1 MSGHLNSFVYTV
13 CLKGVDYM
21 TKTKSIILCLV
32 ILIAIFSGC
41 STQETNSKSEV
52 QANTINAITNEITA
66 EQETS
71 ESETTTQKSDNSE
84 TTVANKARPA
94 EQKSTGRTTTKKS
107 TATQKQTTTQ
117 KQNSAQSQ
125 TTTRKVTTTQKQNVT
140 QKQTTTKKETTTAK
154 QNKLS
159 KSDVDWVQSQAH
171 SYIKSKGMSVNSSVE
186 SFSYRISSGNYAD
199 RNKLL
204 SNLKDTI
211 DYEYSECMSSGWKNV
226 DMYVSVTS
234 DGDGDY
240 WLVVMYG

>member
-107 TATQKQTTTQ
+107 TATQKQTTT
-117 KQNSAQSQ
+117 KRQ
-125 TTTRKVTTTQKQNVT
+125 TTTKKVTTTQKPATTKKV
-140 QKQTTTKKETTTAK
+140 TTTKKPTTTKGAPTK
-154 QNKLS
+154 HTHTMPCGNVGKWYSSKDAFMSDYYAEADYWNNKLDNDEISYEEYIS
-159 KSDVDWVQSQAH
+159 KVPRGHEVWQCSCGKWT
-171 SYIKSKGMSVNSSVE
+171 
-186 SFSYRISSGNYAD
+186 GNY
-199 RNKLL
+199 KY
-204 SNLKDTI
+204 K
-211 DYEYSECMSSGWKNV
+211 
-226 DMYVSVTS
+226 
-234 DGDGDY
+234 
-240 WLVVMYG
+240 

>member
-107 TATQKQTTTQ
+107 TATQKQTTT
-117 KQNSAQSQ
+117 KRQ
-125 TTTRKVTTTQKQNVT
+125 TTTKKVTTTQKPTTHKV
-140 QKQTTTKKETTTAK
+140 TTTKKPTTTKGAPTK
-154 QNKLS
+154 HTHTMPCGNVGKWYSSKDTFMSDYYAEADYWNNKLDNDEISYEEYIS
-159 KSDVDWVQSQAH
+159 KVPRGHEVWQCSCGKWT
-171 SYIKSKGMSVNSSVE
+171 
-186 SFSYRISSGNYAD
+186 GNY
-199 RNKLL
+199 KY
-204 SNLKDTI
+204 K
-211 DYEYSECMSSGWKNV
+211 
-226 DMYVSVTS
+226 
-234 DGDGDY
+234 
-240 WLVVMYG
+240 

>member
-84 TTVANKARPA
+84 TSSATTARPA
-94 EQKSTGRTTTKKS
+94 EQKSSG
-107 TATQKQTTTQ
+107 QTTE
-117 KQNSAQSQ
+117 K
-125 TTTRKVTTTQKQNVT
+125 KVTTTQKLT
-140 QKQTTTKKETTTAK
+140 TTKRQTTTKKVTTTQKPTTHKVTTTKKPTTTKGAPTK
-154 QNKLS
+154 HTHTMPCGNVGKWYSSKDTFMSDYYAEADYWNNKLDNDEISYEEYIS
-159 KSDVDWVQSQAH
+159 KVPRGHEVWQCSCGKWT
-171 SYIKSKGMSVNSSVE
+171 
-186 SFSYRISSGNYAD
+186 GNY
-199 RNKLL
+199 KY
-204 SNLKDTI
+204 K
-211 DYEYSECMSSGWKNV
+211 
-226 DMYVSVTS
+226 
-234 DGDGDY
+234 
-240 WLVVMYG
+240 

>member
-1 MSGHLNSFVYTV
+1 
-13 CLKGVDYM
+13 M

-32 ILIAIFSGC
+32 ILIVIFSGC
-41 STQETNSKSEV
+41 SKQETISKSEL
-52 QANTINAITNEITA
+52 QTSTTNAIINKTTTEQKKEI
-66 EQETS
+66 
-71 ESETTTQKSDNSE
+71 ETTTQKSDNSE
-84 TTVANKARPA
+84 TSSATTARPA
-94 EQKSTGRTTTKKS
+94 EQKSSG
-107 TATQKQTTTQ
+107 
-117 KQNSAQSQ
+117 Q

-154 QNKLS
+154 QNKLT

-171 SYIKSKGMSVNSSVE
+171 SYIKSKGMSVNRSVK
-186 SFSYRISSGNYAD
+186 SFSYRTSSGNYTD

-204 SNLKDTI
+204 SNIKDTI